1 MLSMQREG
9 ANEGEA
15 RALSLVRKKKEKK
28 RKLIESTMHAMQPLF
43 DTDVR
48 IELKSTLIDGGN
60 WLESTPCL
68 NALAYMAK

>member
-1 MLSMQREG
+1 
-9 ANEGEA
+9 
-15 RALSLVRKKKEKK
+15 
-28 RKLIESTMHAMQPLF
+28 MHAMQPLF